1 MKTHALFLILFGF
14 ALSCRGEITLS
25 HVSNLRAID
34 GFGPLTWS
42 LETSSAPAL
51 KIAQDCL
58 NSAKLNAE
66 KNKMLDALMLNP
78 ESVRLTTKQVIWL
91 YGSDKR
97 LKGLITSAA
106 YFDLKNGIYWS
117 SETDLYSEIRK
128 RILEEIQK
136 Q

>member
-1 MKTHALFLILFGF
+1 MKTSALFLILFGF
-14 ALSCRGEITLS
+14 ALTCCGEIALS

-34 GFGPLTWS
+34 GVGPLAWS

-51 KIAQDCL
+51 KITQDCL
-58 NSAKLNAE
+58 NSAKLHPE
-66 KNKMLDALMLNP
+66 KNKILDALMLNP
-78 ESVRLTTKQVIWL
+78 ESVRLATTQVIWL

-97 LKGLITSAA
+97 LNGLITAAA

-117 SETDLYSEIRK
+117 SETDLYSAIRK